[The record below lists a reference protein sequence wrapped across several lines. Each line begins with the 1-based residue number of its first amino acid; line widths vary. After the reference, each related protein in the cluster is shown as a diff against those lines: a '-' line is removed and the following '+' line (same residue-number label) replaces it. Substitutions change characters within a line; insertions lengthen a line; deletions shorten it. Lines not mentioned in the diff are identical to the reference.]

1 MNSGVKIQGTFRVAL
16 SAAESYRTAYRDKSD
31 DSLPSFLPSGRLET
45 EPEAGNA
52 RSPVTDG
59 GLSLKA
65 MILAAGLGTR
75 LRPLTDVRPKP
86 LVPVLNRPVLE
97 RTITYLK
104 SQGITR
110 VVVNAH
116 HHAQRLIA
124 YLQGGRAFEIP
135 VEVRFEPRI
144 LGTGGG
150 IRNVSDFW
158 GEDPLLVV
166 NGDIVT
172 AIGLSPAFRFH
183 RESGAEATLL
193 LHDHPAFRQ
202 ILVDEVGQVR
212 DIASKPRPGRLAFTG
227 IHILEPGMRRW
238 IPETGFS
245 NIITSY
251 REMIEKGE
259 PPAGYVTQ
267 GEYWRD
273 IGTIESYLLAN
284 QEASEGAVHVGENC
298 SVDPSAHL
306 EDWCV
311 IGAGS
316 RVGPGASIARSVLWE
331 EVTVEKGVRIEDS
344 VVTAGRTV
352 ARDLL
357 GGAW

>member
-1 MNSGVKIQGTFRVAL
+1 
-16 SAAESYRTAYRDKSD
+16 
-31 DSLPSFLPSGRLET
+31 
-45 EPEAGNA
+45 
-52 RSPVTDG
+52 
-59 GLSLKA
+59 LKA

-97 RTITYLK
+97 RTITYLI

-116 HHAQRLIA
+116 HHAQGLMDF
-124 YLQGGRAFEIP
+124 LQGGLAFGIP
-135 VEVRFEPRI
+135 AEVRFEPRI

-158 GEDPLLVV
+158 GEDTLLVI

-172 AIGLSPAFRFH
+172 TIDLAPAVRFH
-183 RESGAEATLL
+183 RQSGAAATLL
-193 LHDHPAFRQ
+193 LHEHPAFQ
-202 ILVDEVGQVR
+202 QVLVDEAGQVR
-212 DIASKPRPGRLAFTG
+212 DIASKPCLGRLAFTG
-227 IHILEPGMRRW
+227 IHIVEPEMRRW

-245 NIITSY
+245 NIITCY
-251 REMIEKGE
+251 REMIAAGE
-259 PPAGYVTQ
+259 SPAGFVTQ
-267 GEYWRD
+267 GYYWRD

-298 SVDPSAHL
+298 AVDPAARL
-306 EDWCV
+306 EGWCV
-311 IGAGS
+311 IGARS
-316 RVGPGASIARSVLWE
+316 RVGPGASIARSVLWD

-352 ARDLL
+352 DRDLV
-357 GGAW
+357 GGVW